1 MTPADRRRGLTA
13 AICCV
18 TVFGLSI
25 GEGAPLL
32 SLLLERRHIDALM
45 NGLNAG
51 SAFIGVLLGPLL
63 APRIVRKL
71 GLQRM
76 LLGCI
81 ALDIAGFMTMRVFDG
96 LAAWFV
102 LRIALGLVGSSLFT
116 VSEAW
121 ITMLAGD
128 AARGRILGIY
138 AAALSAG
145 FGLGPLLL
153 YFTGI
158 AGWPPF
164 ILNAVITA
172 AAAIPLLWIG
182 AAAEGFGREHAANPL
197 AMFARAPFLL
207 FAVVV
212 FGLYET
218 ALLNLLPVWGVRV
231 HLSQGT
237 AAAMISAVYIGAI
250 AGQMLVGTISDKVG
264 RRPALLL
271 CVCTGLVG
279 AAIVPLVAGSTFPLF
294 AVLFVWGGIASGIYP
309 VALGMAG
316 DRFAGAELV
325 ALNAAIIIAYGFG
338 SLIGP
343 TLAGA
348 AMDAWDPQGL
358 LGYFAALFAM
368 LLLITLARGAIRR

>member
-1 MTPADRRRGLTA
+1 MTPADRRRGLAA

-25 GEGAPLL
+25 GQGAPLL
-32 SLLLERRHIDALM
+32 SLLLETRRVDALM

-51 SAFIGVLLGPLL
+51 SSFIGVLLGPLL
-63 APRIVRKL
+63 APRIVRRV

-81 ALDIAGFMTMRVFDG
+81 ALDIAGFLVMKVFDG

-102 LRIALGLVGSSLFT
+102 LRIALGLIGSSLFT

-128 AARGRILGIY
+128 AARGRVLGIY
-138 AAALSAG
+138 AAGLSAG

-158 AGWPPF
+158 DGWPPF
-164 ILNAVITA
+164 IANAVITA
-172 AAAIPLLWIG
+172 AAAIPLLGIG
-182 AAAEGFGREHAANPL
+182 AAAEGFGRENAANPL

-212 FGLYET
+212 FGFYET
-218 ALLNLLPVWGVRV
+218 ALLTLLPVWGVRI
-231 HLSQGT
+231 HLPQGT

-250 AGQMLVGTISDKVG
+250 VGQMLVGMLSDKAG
-264 RRPALLL
+264 RSAAMLL
-271 CVCTGLVG
+271 CVCTGLLG
-279 AAIVPLVAGSTFPLF
+279 AVIIPLVAGSTLLLF

-325 ALNAAIIIAYGFG
+325 ALNAAIIIAYGIG
-338 SLIGP
+338 SLVGP
-343 TLAGA
+343 TIAGA
-348 AMDAWDPQGL
+348 AMDAWNPQGL

-368 LLLITLARGAIRR
+368 LLLITLARRARAR

>member
-1 MTPADRRRGLTA
+1 MTPADRRRGLAA

-25 GEGAPLL
+25 GQGAPLL
-32 SLLLERRHIDALM
+32 SLLLEARHTDALM

-63 APRIVRKL
+63 APRIVRVV
-71 GLQRM
+71 GLRRM

-81 ALDIAGFMTMRVFDG
+81 ALDIAAFLAMRVFDG
-96 LAAWFV
+96 LAGWFV
-102 LRIALGLVGSSLFT
+102 LRIALGLIGSSLFT

-128 AARGRILGIY
+128 ASRGRIIGIY
-138 AAALSAG
+138 AAGLSAG
-145 FGLGPLLL
+145 FGVGPLLL
-153 YFTGI
+153 FFTGI

-172 AAAIPLLWIG
+172 AAAIPLLGIG
-182 AAAEGFGREHAANPL
+182 AAAEGFGRDRAANPL

-207 FAVVV
+207 FAVAV
-212 FGLYET
+212 FGLFET
-218 ALLNLLPVWGVRV
+218 ALLTLLPVWGVRI
-231 HLSQGT
+231 HLPQGT

-250 AGQMLVGTISDKVG
+250 AGQMLVGTLSDKAG
-264 RRPALLL
+264 RNAALLL
-271 CVCTGLVG
+271 CVCTGLLG
-279 AAIVPLVAGSTFPLF
+279 AAVVPLAAGSKLLLF

-316 DRFAGAELV
+316 DRFTGAELV
-325 ALNAAIIIAYGFG
+325 ALNAAIIIAYGIG

-343 TLAGA
+343 TIAGA
-348 AMDAWDPQGL
+348 AMDAWNPQGL

-368 LLLITLARGAIRR
+368 LLLITLARGLTRR